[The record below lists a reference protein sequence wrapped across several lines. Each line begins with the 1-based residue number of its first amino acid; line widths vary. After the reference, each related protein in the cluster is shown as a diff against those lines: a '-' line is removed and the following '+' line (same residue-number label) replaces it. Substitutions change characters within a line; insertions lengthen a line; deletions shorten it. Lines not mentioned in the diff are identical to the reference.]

1 MLDLTEQN
9 SITITNVENV
19 DNKKYVV
26 QAISY
31 VEFSDN
37 VSPEY
42 AIKPTKTQNDQSD
55 KTENRSKIFKIDY
68 MISFIYLCM
77 ILLFWNI
84 R

>member
-26 QAISY
+26 QAVSY

-55 KTENRSKIFKIDY
+55 KTENRSKIIKIDY
-68 MISFIYLCM
+68 LVSFIYLCM
-77 ILLFWNI
+77 LLLF
-84 R
+84 